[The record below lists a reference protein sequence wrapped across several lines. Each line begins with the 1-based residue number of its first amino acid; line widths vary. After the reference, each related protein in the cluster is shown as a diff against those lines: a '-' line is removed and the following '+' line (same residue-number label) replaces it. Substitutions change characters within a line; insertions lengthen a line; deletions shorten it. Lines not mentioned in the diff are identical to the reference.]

1 MGTHPIFESDFDC
14 LTECYPNSQA
24 TSDVSLFASWP
35 PLLHWPIRR
44 VRPKSRHFWK
54 SVLQVPPPLVTY
66 KRLAKYWLLVTV
78 LLVSMVSEIS
88 KPRRW
93 LSSHPELRV
102 WL

>member
-24 TSDVSLFASWP
+24 TSDVLRLASWRHRQLCP
-35 PLLHWPIRR
+35 TRQA
-44 VRPKSRHFWK
+44 RPKSHRFWR
-54 SVLQVPPPLVTY
+54 SVSLVPPPMVISKKLV
-66 KRLAKYWLLVTV
+66 RSWLLVTV
-78 LLVSMVSEIS
+78 LLVFTVFATS

-93 LSSHPELRV
+93 LSSHPVLRV